1 MAWMNGL
8 TSSNFPKILIGLAG
22 QQKPNFRM
30 DVHMNSD
37 ETRALLV
44 EAANRAANY
53 IEGLRL
59 RDVRPLRGS
68 VERLIGVLNSPLP
81 DDPSKPTDVLALLDD
96 YGSPATVASAG
107 GRYFGFVTGGAM
119 PVTVAAQYLAAGWD
133 QNCISF
139 ISSPAVACIES
150 AALRWIKEALSLPA
164 SAEGALVTGATM
176 ANFTCLAAARNST
189 LRQHGWDADR
199 QGLFGAPALTV
210 VLGEEAHATIYK
222 VLSMLGLGRDRI
234 LRVPSDDQGR
244 IRPELLPSVTG
255 PAIVCIQAG
264 NVNSGAFDSASDVI
278 DWARRCNAWVHV
290 DGAFGLWALASPD
303 QASRARGFVE
313 ADSWAMDAH
322 KWLNVPYDSGI
333 AVVRDP
339 EALER
344 AMSISGEYLPIA
356 SEHRNAMNLTPDSS
370 RRARAVE
377 VWSALKLLGR
387 SGLAQLVNRNCSQ
400 ARKIAD
406 ELTQAGIEV
415 MNEVVL
421 NQIVVSFGDD
431 DKTRRVIASIQDS
444 GRCWCGGT
452 TWKGRP
458 AMRISVSSWAT
469 TEEDVNLSIEAII
482 DAHRFA

>member
-1 MAWMNGL
+1 MNGL

>member
-1 MAWMNGL
+1 
-8 TSSNFPKILIGLAG
+8 
-22 QQKPNFRM
+22 
-30 DVHMNSD
+30 MNSD

-53 IEGLRL
+53 IEGLPL
-59 RDVRPLRGS
+59 RDVPPLRGS
-68 VERLIGVLNSPLP
+68 VERLIGVLNSPFP

-119 PVTVAAQYLAAGWD
+119 PITLAAQYLAAGWD
-133 QNCISF
+133 QNCFSF
-139 ISSPAVACIES
+139 TSSPAVACIES
-150 AALRWIKEALSLPA
+150 AALRWIKEALGLPV

-176 ANFTCLAAARNST
+176 ANFTCLAAARNAT
-189 LRQHGWDADR
+189 LQQHGWDADR

-222 VLSMLGLGRDRI
+222 VLSMLGLGRNRI
-234 LRVPSDDQGR
+234 LRVPSDEQGR
-244 IRPELLPSVTG
+244 MRPELLPSVTG

-264 NVNSGAFDSASDVI
+264 NVNSGAFDPASDVI

-290 DGAFGLWALASPD
+290 DGAFGLWALASLD

-333 AVVRDP
+333 AIVRDP

-344 AMSISGEYLPIA
+344 AMSISGAYLPMA
-356 SEHRNAMNLTPDSS
+356 GEHRDAMNLTPDSS

-387 SGLAQLVNRNCSQ
+387 SGLDQLVNRNCSQ

-406 ELTQAGIEV
+406 ELRHAGIEV

-431 DKTRRVIASIQDS
+431 DRTRRIIASIQDS

-452 TWKGRP
+452 TWKGRA

-469 TEEDVNLSIEAII
+469 TEEDVNLSIEAIL